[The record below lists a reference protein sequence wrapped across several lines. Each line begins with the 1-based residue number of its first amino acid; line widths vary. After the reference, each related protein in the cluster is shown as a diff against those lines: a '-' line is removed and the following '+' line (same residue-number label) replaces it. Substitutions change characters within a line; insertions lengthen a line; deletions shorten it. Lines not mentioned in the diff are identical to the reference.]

1 MSTDSLISSTS
12 SSSWSTKNRPFIIS
26 VEGNIG
32 SGKSTLLRY
41 LSEHSNEK
49 WIFLQEP
56 VDDWTSIKDKE
67 GVTILE
73 KFYANQEKYSFSFQ
87 IMAYISRLAILKK
100 AVEENPGAIIV
111 TERSLFTDKHVF
123 AKMLY
128 DSGKIEDVDYQIYSR
143 WFDTF
148 VNDYPI
154 SGYIYVKTEPNICHD
169 RVNIRCRDGEES
181 IPIDYLNSCH
191 KYHEEML
198 NEGVSGYIL
207 TLNGNLEFEKE
218 KESWANKVD
227 KWVSEII
234 NTKENINLL
243 SESPHGCCSIFEY
256 WSDLPIF

>member
-1 MSTDSLISSTS
+1 MSTQSLVSSTS
-12 SSSWSTKNRPFIIS
+12 TWSNKYPPFIIS

-41 LSEHSNEK
+41 LTSYSDEK
-49 WIFLQEP
+49 YIFLQEP
-56 VDDWTSIKDKE
+56 VDDWANIKDKE

-128 DSGKIEDVDYQIYSR
+128 DSGKIEDVDYQIYRR

-169 RVNIRCRDGEES
+169 RVNIRRRDGEDS

-191 KYHEEML
+191 QYHEEML
-198 NEGVSGYIL
+198 NEQVSGNIL

-218 KESWANKVD
+218 KECWAKKVD
-227 KWVSEII
+227 EWIIEIR
-234 NTKENINLL
+234 NLNENKDIC
-243 SESPHGCCSIFEY
+243 SQCPEGCCSMLDY
-256 WSDLPIF
+256 GSDMPIF